1 MLATDAKPTPPKPSP
16 SQPKKA
22 GAGLFQRV
30 SSFFV
35 GAGLSALATQ
45 YYIYQ
50 EIVDGNAI
58 ILKKQKE
65 FDQRLSNLEK

>member
-1 MLATDAKPTPPKPSP
+1 MLATDAKPTPPKPPSP
-16 SQPKKA
+16 PPKMA

-30 SSFFV
+30 SSFLV

-50 EIVDGNAI
+50 ELVDGNAI
-58 ILKKQKE
+58 MLKKQKE
-65 FDQRLSNLEK
+65 LEQRLSKLEK